1 MTIAE
6 VVRKVL
12 RDEAVLRER
21 LAGAGQRLR
30 SLVTAEAVHAPPMSD
45 GGCAWT
51 GPGLIG
57 VAG

>member
-1 MTIAE
+1 MTIE
-6 VVRKVL
+6 EFVGKVL

-21 LAGAGQRLR
+21 LEGAGQRP
-30 SLVTAEAVHAPPMSD
+30 SSVVTAEAAHAPPMSD

-51 GPGLIG
+51 VPGLMG